1 LRPSTNT
8 ERNSSRFEI
17 DTKPEGLI
25 LAGKTDKDTLG
36 IVLLNLGGPDSLEA
50 VRPFLYNLFSDRQI
64 IELGPQFLQKPLAW
78 LISTIRSKKT
88 EGFYNLIGGKS
99 PILEITMAQAKAL
112 EEVLNDELYARSQ
125 EAPPPIPPPRGGRA
139 RVGAAKK
146 KFKVYVGMRYWQP
159 LIEDVVPIIFNDGIR
174 KIIALSLYPQYSVTT
189 SGSSL
194 SRLKEVAADYP
205 IEIFSISSWFKH
217 PLYIKALVDVIK
229 NGMKSFNQKSPP
241 LYPPLAK
248 GGQKGGIKSG
258 IDVHVLFSA
267 HSLPCKIV
275 EKGDPYVHQIMGTI
289 EEITK
294 IIPIKWHL
302 SYQSKSG
309 MVKWLEPPT
318 DEKLKDLAAEGIKN
332 ILVVPISFVSD
343 HIETLYEI
351 DILYKNL
358 ADKLGLTLK
367 RVDSLNTHPTFIG
380 ALKDMVKQSLV
391 ETGWD

>member
-1 LRPSTNT
+1 
-8 ERNSSRFEI
+8 
-17 DTKPEGLI
+17 

-36 IVLLNLGGPDSLEA
+36 VVLLNLGGPDSLKA

-78 LISTIRSKKT
+78 LISTIRAKKT
-88 EGFYNLIGGKS
+88 ERFYNLIGGKS

-112 EEVLNDELYARSQ
+112 EELLNEQSVPPHPPLGKGGINGGVIPVSSQ
-125 EAPPPIPPPRGGRA
+125 SERRMLNIEPS
-139 RVGAAKK
+139 
-146 KFKVYVGMRYWQP
+146 FKVYVGMRYWHP
-159 LIEDVVPIIFNDGIR
+159 LIEDVVPIIFKDGIR

-217 PLYIKALVDVIK
+217 PLYIEALADVIK
-229 NGMKSFNQKSPP
+229 NGMESFNQKSPP
-241 LYPPLAK
+241 IYFPLAK
-248 GGQKGGIKSG
+248 GGQRGGIKSEF
-258 IDVHVLFSA
+258 DVHILFSA

-275 EKGDPYVHQIMGTI
+275 EKGDPYVLQIMGTI

-309 MVKWLEPPT
+309 MVKWLEPST
-318 DEKLKDLAAEGIKN
+318 DEKLKELAAQGVKN

-358 ADKLGLTLK
+358 ADKLGLRLK
-367 RVDSLNTHPTFIG
+367 RVDSLNMHPIFIR
-380 ALKDMVKQSLV
+380 ALKDIVMQSLV
-391 ETGWD
+391 ETGWN